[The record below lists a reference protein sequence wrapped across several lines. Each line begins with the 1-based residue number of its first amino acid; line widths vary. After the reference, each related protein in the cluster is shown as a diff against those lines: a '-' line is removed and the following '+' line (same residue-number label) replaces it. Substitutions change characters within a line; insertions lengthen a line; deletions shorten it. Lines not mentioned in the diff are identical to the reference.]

1 MFLNIFKLLVIS
13 RYCGGRGA
21 MVLIVYKALYIRQL
35 IRSRILGHPN
45 CAIAKP
51 CTDNIRN
58 VLMFVL
64 DKKIN
69 KSINQLPIFSII
81 YYYDKKVERVN
92 LDNSNK
98 PLTSN
103 HRTKTIYDIDR

>member
-1 MFLNIFKLLVIS
+1 
-13 RYCGGRGA
+13 
-21 MVLIVYKALYIRQL
+21 
-35 IRSRILGHPN
+35 
-45 CAIAKP
+45 
-51 CTDNIRN
+51 
-58 VLMFVL
+58 MFVL